1 MHPNVDRV
9 VQAAAGAGLTIEPRQ
24 FPDSTRTAAEA
35 AAAIGVPVGAIVKSL
50 VWAVDG
56 RPVLALVSGDNQLDE
71 HKLATAA
78 GGAEASRP
86 DAAVVREATGFPIGG
101 VPPFG
106 HSTTLPVFIDTD
118 LLGYEVVWA
127 AAGTPH
133 INFPI
138 APADLVRVTGAVT
151 ADLAL
156 ATISSP
162 DA

>member
-1 MHPNVDRV
+1 VHPNVERV
-9 VQAAAGAGLTIEPRQ
+9 VSAAAAHGLVIEPRQ

-56 RPVLALVSGDNQLDE
+56 RPVLALVSGENQLDE
-71 HKLATAA
+71 KKLAVAA
-78 GGAEASRP
+78 GGATASRP

-106 HSTTLPVFIDTD
+106 HSTPLPAYVDVD
-118 LLGYEVVWA
+118 LLAYEVVWA

-133 INFPI
+133 VNFPI
-138 APADLVRVTGAVT
+138 TPADLIRLTQAAPV
-151 ADLAL
+151 DLAL
-156 ATISSP
+156 ATT
-162 DA
+162 A